1 MFADSLLDNHW
12 DNRSHRGWTT
22 TLASFALEALCVG
35 IVLLLPLLYTE
46 GLPQL
51 QLMGTIAFGSA
62 IPIDSNPRTGAQVGR
77 RRSRPSPRITISC
90 VVPRSGDAPKF
101 ERVRIREKGCLD
113 SGQCLTSEGS

>member
-35 IVLLLPLLYTE
+35 IALLLPLLYTE

-62 IPIDSNPRTGAQVGR
+62 IPIDSNRAPARRWGDDVLGLHLELRSAVWCPEAETRPSLKVSVFGR
-77 RRSRPSPRITISC
+77 RA
-90 VVPRSGDAPKF
+90 V
-101 ERVRIREKGCLD
+101 
-113 SGQCLTSEGS
+113 